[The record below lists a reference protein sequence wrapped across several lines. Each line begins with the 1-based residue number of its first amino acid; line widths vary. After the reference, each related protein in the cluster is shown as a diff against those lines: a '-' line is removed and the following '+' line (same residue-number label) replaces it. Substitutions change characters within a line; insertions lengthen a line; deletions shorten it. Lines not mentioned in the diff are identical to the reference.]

1 MFGFEGIL
9 QVLLHLFQISA
20 AVVVAPAAIFAVA
33 AVNVAA
39 VDVVVAVADAAVDVV
54 AAATSA
60 NSQCC
65 FFHVVPLLSCNL

>member
-20 AVVVAPAAIFAVA
+20 AVVAPAAIFAVA